1 MSADSSLP
9 SPIISTMD
17 SVLKKMLRNL
27 KIARLKVKNTLD
39 VFDPSKYTPDVVKAN
54 KDLWIKKVEDAFEV
68 VTELSVELEE
78 FVSPAEAHEMFKFNE
93 ALKDEMTKFVFLTNT
108 TALSIKDPPV
118 EKNLDD
124 LENQPKFECLPFPS
138 FSGTKENIFKFKKR
152 MMNAL
157 KANDIKEEEY
167 IQELRKCLDPEPRG
181 CIPDS
186 IRNIED
192 AWSILQDVFG
202 DPTGV
207 IKEKLSLAS
216 LGTYPQNGSSSAEM
230 IQAQV
235 EYLTD
240 VQLVVKDLFE
250 LASREPKFRGQ
261 VFNCGTLRML
271 LLKFPIKEMHVML
284 EFSGPIVRR
293 LHCILDYIKEIRSR
307 RLWLLSRYVDSMSF
321 KPSSVSLNAN
331 ASLSRS

>member
-9 SPIISTMD
+9 SPINSTMD
-17 SVLKKMLRNL
+17 FKKMSRNL
-27 KIARLKVKNTLD
+27 KIAQLKVRNTLD

-54 KDLWIKKVEDAFEV
+54 KDLWIKKVEDAFDV

-93 ALKDEMTKFVFLTNT
+93 ALKDEMTKFVLLTNT

-124 LENQPKFECLPFPS
+124 LENQPKFECIPFPS

-167 IQELRKCLDPEPRG
+167 IQELHKCLDPESRG
-181 CIPDS
+181 CIPNS

-207 IKEKLSLAS
+207 IKEKLALAS
-216 LGTYPQNGSSSAEM
+216 LGSYPQDGSSSAEM